1 MKKKKHQAKIDLP
14 MDKIAALCR
23 RYRVRELALFGS
35 ALRDDFQPDSDVDF
49 LVKFEPE
56 AQIGFMDLSG
66 MQLDL
71 VDLLRR
77 PVDLVPLDGLKPV
90 IRDEVLH
97 SAQVVYAA

>member
-1 MKKKKHQAKIDLP
+1 MKKIQTKIDIP
-14 MDKIAALCR
+14 TDKIAALCR

-35 ALRDDFQPDSDVDF
+35 ALRDDFRPDSDVDF

-66 MQLDL
+66 MQLEL
-71 VDLLRR
+71 ADLLRR
-77 PVDLVPLDGLKPV
+77 PVDLVPADGLKPV

-97 SAQVVYAA
+97 SAEVVYAV